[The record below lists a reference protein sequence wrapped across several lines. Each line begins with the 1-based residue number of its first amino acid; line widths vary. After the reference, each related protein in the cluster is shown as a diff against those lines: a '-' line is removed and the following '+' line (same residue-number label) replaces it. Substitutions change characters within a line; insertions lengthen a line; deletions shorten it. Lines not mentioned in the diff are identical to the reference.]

1 MSKENGDKV
10 RVGSSS
16 LGSTLRGIGRAA
28 LWTVVALL
36 LVRGTSSV
44 LSPPVDAAAP
54 SKASVV
60 DEAGDAFAVHFAREY
75 LSEPSFAAL
84 SPLLAD
90 GARIGSGHPPASP
103 GAEVT
108 QAEVV
113 RRRALGDGQAVVTVA
128 CDLRDARTLYL
139 AVPIVRSGAGEVA
152 ALGAPSFVAAPAVAG
167 VDTSER
173 PQPLAGP
180 DAAAIEALVGEVPAG
195 LPLRRQRGPPSPTS
209 WRPARESFPSAAR
222 SSCSAPSGAGQ
233 LGHGE
238 GPRRAVVASAR
249 VRDPHERRESTRS
262 TTGCELV
269 KRGRWYVQ
277 ASREVSS

>member
-139 AVPIVRSGAGEVA
+139 AVPIASSGAGEVA

-167 VDTSER
+167 VDTSR

-180 DAAAIEALVGEVPAG
+180 DAAAIEALLEKFLPAY
-195 LPLRRQRGPPSPTS
+195 L
-209 WRPARESFPSAAR
+209 SAAR
-222 SSCSAPSGAGQ
+222 RTALSYLLVPGARIVPLAGSLELLGAIAAGQ
-233 LGHGE
+233 VDQGE

-249 VRDPHERRESTRS
+249 VRDPHSDASYPVEYRL
-262 TTGCELV
+262 ELV

-277 ASREVSS
+277 SVQGGLS